1 MLSTPWKGMRDNGM
15 GETLLVYWDY
25 LVSGAVLTGLA
36 GAESP
41 PPGPGRPA
49 AVVAAA
55 TAAAAATEL
64 PWFRV
69 SEGTLRVLRQEERLQ
84 EHR

>member
-1 MLSTPWKGMRDNGM
+1 M
-15 GETLLVYWDY
+15 GDTLLEYSDY

-36 GAESP
+36 GTESP

-55 TAAAAATEL
+55 ATAAAAATEL
-64 PWFRV
+64 PWVRA

>member
-1 MLSTPWKGMRDNGM
+1 M
-15 GETLLVYWDY
+15 GDTLLVYWDY

-49 AVVAAA
+49 AEVAVAAA
-55 TAAAAATEL
+55 ATAAAATEL
-64 PWFRV
+64 PWFRA